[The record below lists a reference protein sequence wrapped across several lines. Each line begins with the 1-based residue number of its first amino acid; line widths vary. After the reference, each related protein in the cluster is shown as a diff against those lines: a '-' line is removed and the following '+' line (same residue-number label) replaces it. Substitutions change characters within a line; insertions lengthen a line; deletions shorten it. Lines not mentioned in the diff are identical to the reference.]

1 MIRQAVKQ
9 RRACAHR
16 REQAKAAA
24 TTVAVVASYSSRP
37 QLGVVQHNSAL
48 THNAMRGPSCRN
60 GVVRT
65 VPNSTDRPGCPRSPP
80 RPHPPAGARSSSSGG
95 CRCPAVPGR
104 NVSPGAANGGRT
116 SGPGAR
122 PIGGGGTLARI
133 FTRAVR
139 RIAQWSINLILRRTE
154 EGSLVIKLGG
164 FI

>member
-1 MIRQAVKQ
+1 MGAQRVRLRPLQAGVSQNARCAFSLLFSFRQRGFSLLPANCNTCSNV
-9 RRACAHR
+9 
-16 REQAKAAA
+16 
-24 TTVAVVASYSSRP
+24 T
-37 QLGVVQHNSAL
+37 
-48 THNAMRGPSCRN
+48 RGPSCRN

-95 CRCPAVPGR
+95 CRCPAVPGQ

-133 FTRAVR
+133 FTRGVR
-139 RIAQWSINLILRRTE
+139 RIAPWSINLILRRTE

>member
-1 MIRQAVKQ
+1 MFIPST
-9 RRACAHR
+9 
-16 REQAKAAA
+16 EIE
-24 TTVAVVASYSSRP
+24 SLRP
-37 QLGVVQHNSAL
+37 YQKINDARIHL
-48 THNAMRGPSCRN
+48 TNDC
-60 GVVRT
+60 
-65 VPNSTDRPGCPRSPP
+65 
-80 RPHPPAGARSSSSGG
+80 G

-133 FTRAVR
+133 FTRGVR
-139 RIAQWSINLILRRTE
+139 RIAPWSINLILRRTE